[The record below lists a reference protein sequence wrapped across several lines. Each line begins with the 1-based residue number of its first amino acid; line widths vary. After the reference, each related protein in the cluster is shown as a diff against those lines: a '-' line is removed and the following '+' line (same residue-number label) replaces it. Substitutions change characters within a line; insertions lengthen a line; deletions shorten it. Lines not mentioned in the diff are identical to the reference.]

1 MLYGIKDC
9 ANLKVFSNETQNLRL
24 WANYA
29 RTSDLTFESEA
40 VYAHNKT
47 TRAIRWDGERT
58 GTFTT
63 TFEVFNMDVV
73 AMLFGTELES
83 ATTDWCKCAV
93 LPVVSGVATLP
104 ETPKTGSLKV
114 YLTDS
119 SGTIV
124 GVEQTEGEPT
134 TAPNTYSLSEQT
146 LTLNSTTTF
155 AEDGYVLVTYMLE
168 TQTNSFIVNSAKFPG
183 GYHLYGDTFIR
194 DTLQNDTAVQFEL
207 PNIKPQSN
215 VTLSMNVEN
224 VTTLSVTWDILAD
237 ANGDQL
243 LWHQAAE

>member
-47 TRAIRWDGERT
+47 TRAIRWDNERT

-73 AMLFGTELES
+73 AMLFGTEIAS

-93 LPVVSGVATLP
+93 LPVV
-104 ETPKTGSLKV
+104 
-114 YLTDS
+114 

-134 TAPNTYSLSEQT
+134 TAPNTYSLSDQT

-168 TQTNSFIVNSAKFPG
+168 TQTNSFVVNSAKFPG

-243 LWHQAAE
+243 LWHQATE